1 MEQFVDQLLGQHT
14 FAIWA
19 AGIIW
24 ALMGIVAFK
33 LFVVVKKSYSTPGF
47 FKSWSW
53 KVWFNENVLDI
64 VFGILLALIVL
75 RLGDYAFTVANKLGY
90 EWGQTEDFV
99 AWMIAISAFIQW
111 QLHKKRPKISSNVQR
126 PE

>member
-1 MEQFVDQLLGQHT
+1 MEQFVDQLLGQNT

-24 ALMGIVAFK
+24 ALMGIFAFK
-33 LFVVVKKSYSTPGF
+33 LFVVVKKSYSTPDF

-53 KVWFNENVLDI
+53 KVWLNENVLDI
-64 VFGILLALIVL
+64 VFGIVLALIIL
-75 RLGDYAFTVANKLGY
+75 RLGDYAFTIANKLGY

-111 QLHKKRPKISSNVQR
+111 QLHKRRPVISKSVER
-126 PE
+126 